1 MVSQDRYMPMQPRSF
16 FMNRVAAARVVLAA
30 MLFAGCSPK
39 VEGPKNEVFEQ
50 TYEIDPDAG
59 LSIRNTNGSIVIR
72 GTETPALKLRA
83 VKKAASSEELKGIDI
98 TTSAGQK
105 AVSIITKV
113 LPHKNKPLSS
123 GSRTVDY
130 TIEVPPTVNLTRVDL
145 DNGTVSIDGMRADDL
160 HATVVDGQLAIRN
173 CCGNAQ
179 VSIANGALDLY
190 YEPCDR
196 KRFFVE
202 AQMTNG
208 NAGVFVGRGASFHIR
223 AETATG
229 KITNQLGDM
238 VDLNGGAG
246 RKIDI
251 STGKDARDEIKLQVT
266 TGDIKI
272 AETGPDTESD
282 SGQRTQN
289 P

>member
-1 MVSQDRYMPMQPRSF
+1 
-16 FMNRVAAARVVLAA
+16 MNRVAAARAVLAA

-39 VEGPKNEVFEQ
+39 MEGPKNEVFEQ

-83 VKKAASSEELKGIDI
+83 VKKATSSEELKGIDI

-145 DNGTVSIDGMRADDL
+145 DNGKVSIDGMRADDL

-190 YEPCDR
+190 YEPCNR
-196 KRFFVE
+196 RRFLVE

-208 NAGVFVGRGASFHIR
+208 NAGVFLGRGASFHIQ
-223 AETATG
+223 AETTTG
-229 KITNQLGDM
+229 KITNELGDM
-238 VDLNGGAG
+238 VDLNGRAAQ
-246 RKIDI
+246 KIDI
-251 STGKDARDEIKLQVT
+251 STGKDARDEIKLRVT

-272 AETGPDTESD
+272 AETGSDTGSD

>member
-1 MVSQDRYMPMQPRSF
+1 LVSQDKIVPTQPRSF
-16 FMNRVAAARVVLAA
+16 FMNRVAAARAVLAA
-30 MLFAGCSPK
+30 MLFAGCNPK

-83 VKKAASSEELKGIDI
+83 VKKATSSEELKGIDI

-130 TIEVPPTVNLTRVDL
+130 TIEVPPTVNLSRVDL
-145 DNGTVSIDGMRADDL
+145 DNGKVSIDGMRADDL

-190 YEPCDR
+190 YEPCNR
-196 KRFFVE
+196 RRFLVE

-208 NAGVFVGRGASFHIR
+208 NAGVFLGRGASFHIQ
-223 AETATG
+223 AETTTG
-229 KITNQLGDM
+229 KITNELGDM
-238 VDLNGGAG
+238 VDLNGRAAQ
-246 RKIDI
+246 KIDI
-251 STGKDARDEIKLQVT
+251 STGKDARDEIKLRVT

-272 AETGPDTESD
+272 AETGSDTGSD